1 METPA
6 RVLPLMALR
15 GVILFPEMVVPLEV
29 GRERSLAALEAAMA
43 ESRDLMFVSQRDPQ
57 EDDPKPGDLYEVGV
71 VGRIR
76 QLVRSAQ
83 GGAKVVVEGRH
94 RARVRSI
101 VQEEPYFRAEGEE
114 LAEPAEESQEEDD
127 QALLQSVSQLFE
139 AYVKNSRHLA
149 SDTTVVLAA
158 EDPGRLADTIAAV
171 LDVEPAHKQDVLE
184 TLNPLQRLKRV
195 QELLDRQMDALEVD
209 RRINVRV
216 RRQMQ
221 RSQREYY
228 LREQLKAIQREL
240 GETEEGAG
248 EAAELRRRLQ
258 AKALPDVVRERAERE
273 IDRLEKMPPMAAE
286 AVVVR
291 TYVDWLLE
299 LPWTE
304 ATEDRLDVREAEA
317 ILEADH
323 YGLAKVKERIL
334 EYLAVRTLAP
344 GLRGPILCLL
354 GPPGVGKTSLAQS
367 VARATNRRFVRVSLG
382 GVRDE
387 AEVRGHR
394 RTYVGAMPG
403 RILQGMR
410 QAGSSNPVFLL
421 DEIDKMSTDFRGD
434 PSAALLEVLDPE
446 QNQNF
451 SDHYVELPFDL
462 SRVMFITTANVL
474 HQIPRPL
481 LDRMEVIQLPGYTE
495 EEKVE
500 IARRHLWP
508 KALRN
513 HGLNEGDVEI
523 SPAVLRHIIRDYTRE
538 AGVRDLERHLGQ
550 LLRKVARQVVEGKPR
565 PIHVT
570 MRQLPQ
576 YLGPARVRHAAAEEA
591 DQIGVATGLAVT
603 EVGGDVMPVEA
614 TVMPGKGQLLLT
626 GQLGDVMQESAR
638 AGYSFIRSV
647 GERLG
652 IPPEFP
658 DRVDIHVHVPAG
670 AIPKDGP
677 SAGVT
682 MATAMVSALTK
693 RPVRADVAMTG
704 EITLRGRVL
713 PVGGIRDKIL
723 AAHRVGIKV
732 VILPADNAPDL
743 EEVPAN
749 VRRGLRLVLAHELDD
764 VLQVALNATG

>member
-1 METPA
+1 MEQRA
-6 RVLPLMALR
+6 RVLPLLALR

-29 GRERSLAALEAAMA
+29 GRERSLAALEAAMV
-43 ESRDLMFVSQRDPQ
+43 ESRDLIFVSQRDPRAN
-57 EDDPKPGDLYEVGV
+57 DPRPEDLYQVGV
-71 VGRIR
+71 VGRVK
-76 QLVRSAQ
+76 QMVRSAQ
-83 GGAKVVVEGRH
+83 GSAKVVVEGRT
-94 RARVRSI
+94 RARVVAV
-101 VQEEPYFRAEGEE
+101 VQEEPYIRAEVLE
-114 LAEPAEESQEEDD
+114 LTEDEDEGAVEGD
-127 QALLQSVSQLFE
+127 QALLESVSQLFE

-149 SDTTVVLAA
+149 SDTTVVLSA
-158 EDPGRLADTIAAV
+158 EDPGRLADTIAAA
-171 LDVEPAHKQDVLE
+171 LDVEPSRKQDVLE
-184 TLNPLQRLKRV
+184 TLDPVARLKRV
-195 QELLDRQMDALEVD
+195 QELLDHQMDALEVD
-209 RRINVRV
+209 RRVNVRV

-221 RSQREYY
+221 KSQREYY

-240 GETEEGAG
+240 GETDDTQGEG
-248 EAAELRRRLQ
+248 AELRRRLE
-258 AKALPDVVRERAERE
+258 AKALPDLVRERADRE
-273 IDRLEKMPPMAAE
+273 IDRLDKMPPMAAE

-299 LPWTE
+299 LPWME

-410 QAGSSNPVFLL
+410 QAAAVNPVFLL
-421 DEIDKMSTDFRGD
+421 DEIDKMATDFRGD

-451 SDHYVELPFDL
+451 SDHYVEIPFDL

-508 KALRN
+508 KALKN
-513 HGLNEGDVEI
+513 HGLTAADVEL
-523 SPAVLRHIIRDYTRE
+523 SPSALQHLIRDYTRE
-538 AGVRDLERHLGQ
+538 AGVRELERNLGQ
-550 LLRKVARQVVEGKPR
+550 VLRKVARQVVENKPR
-565 PIHVT
+565 PIRVT
-570 MRQLPQ
+570 PRKMTQ
-576 YLGPARVRHAAAEEA
+576 YLGPVRVHHTAAETA
-591 DQIGVATGLAVT
+591 DQVGVATGLAVT
-603 EVGGDVMPVEA
+603 ETGGDVMPVEA

-638 AGYSFIRSV
+638 AGYSYLRSV
-647 GERLG
+647 SERLS
-652 IPPEFP
+652 IPAEFP
-658 DRVDIHVHVPAG
+658 DHVDIHLHVPAG

-682 MATAMVSALTK
+682 MATAMVSALT
-693 RPVRADVAMTG
+693 RQPVRADVAMTG

-713 PVGGIRDKIL
+713 PVGGIKDKIL
-723 AAHRVGIKV
+723 AAHRVGLKTV
-732 VILPADNAPDL
+732 VLPAENAPDL

-749 VRRGLRLVLAHELDD
+749 VRRGLRLVLARQLED
-764 VLQVALNATG
+764 VLAVALHATR

>member
-1 METPA
+1 MEQRA
-6 RVLPLMALR
+6 RVLPLLALR

-29 GRERSLAALEAAMA
+29 GRERSLAALEAAMV
-43 ESRDLMFVSQRDPQ
+43 ESRDLIFVSQRDPRAN
-57 EDDPKPGDLYEVGV
+57 DPRPEDLYQVGV
-71 VGRIR
+71 VGRVK
-76 QLVRSAQ
+76 QMVRSAQ
-83 GGAKVVVEGRH
+83 GSAKVVVEGRT
-94 RARVRSI
+94 RARVVAV
-101 VQEEPYFRAEGEE
+101 VQEEPYIRAEVLE
-114 LAEPAEESQEEDD
+114 LAEDEDEGAVEGD
-127 QALLQSVSQLFE
+127 QALLESVSQLFE

-149 SDTTVVLAA
+149 SDTTVVLSA
-158 EDPGRLADTIAAV
+158 EDPGRLADTIAAA
-171 LDVEPAHKQDVLE
+171 LDVEPSRKQDVLE
-184 TLNPLQRLKRV
+184 TLDPVARLKRV
-195 QELLDRQMDALEVD
+195 QELLDHQMDALEVD
-209 RRINVRV
+209 RRVNVRV

-221 RSQREYY
+221 KSQREYY

-240 GETEEGAG
+240 GETDDTQSEG
-248 EAAELRRRLQ
+248 AELRRRLE
-258 AKALPDVVRERAERE
+258 AKALPDLVRERADRE
-273 IDRLEKMPPMAAE
+273 IDRLDKMPPMAAE

-299 LPWTE
+299 LPWME

-410 QAGSSNPVFLL
+410 QAAAVNPVFLL
-421 DEIDKMSTDFRGD
+421 DEIDKMATDFRGD

-451 SDHYVELPFDL
+451 SDHYVEIPFDL

-508 KALRN
+508 KALKN
-513 HGLNEGDVEI
+513 HGLTAADVEL
-523 SPAVLRHIIRDYTRE
+523 STSALQHLIRDYTRE
-538 AGVRDLERHLGQ
+538 AGVRELERNLGQ
-550 LLRKVARQVVEGKPR
+550 VLRKVARQVVENKPR
-565 PIHVT
+565 PIRVT
-570 MRQLPQ
+570 QRQMPQ
-576 YLGPARVRHAAAEEA
+576 YLGPVRVHHTAAETA
-591 DQIGVATGLAVT
+591 DQVGVATGLAVT
-603 EVGGDVMPVEA
+603 ETGGDVMPVEA

-638 AGYSFIRSV
+638 AGYSYLRSV
-647 GERLG
+647 SERLS
-652 IPPEFP
+652 IPAEFP
-658 DRVDIHVHVPAG
+658 DHVDIHLHVPAG

-682 MATAMVSALTK
+682 MATAMVSALT
-693 RPVRADVAMTG
+693 RQPVRADVAMTG

-713 PVGGIRDKIL
+713 PVGGIKDKIL
-723 AAHRVGIKV
+723 AAHRVGLKTV
-732 VILPADNAPDL
+732 VLPAENAPDL

-749 VRRGLRLVLAHELDD
+749 VRRGLRLVLARQLED
-764 VLQVALNATG
+764 VLAVALHATR

>member
-1 METPA
+1 MEQRA
-6 RVLPLMALR
+6 RVLPLLALR

-29 GRERSLAALEAAMA
+29 GRERSLAALEAAMV
-43 ESRDLMFVSQRDPQ
+43 ESRDLIFVSQRDPRAN
-57 EDDPKPGDLYEVGV
+57 DPRPEDLYQVGV
-71 VGRIR
+71 VGRVK
-76 QLVRSAQ
+76 QMVRSAQ
-83 GGAKVVVEGRH
+83 GSAKVVVEGRT
-94 RARVRSI
+94 RARVVAV
-101 VQEEPYFRAEGEE
+101 VQEEPYIRAEVLE
-114 LAEPAEESQEEDD
+114 LTEDEDEGAVEGD
-127 QALLQSVSQLFE
+127 QALLESVSQLFE

-149 SDTTVVLAA
+149 SDTTVVLSA
-158 EDPGRLADTIAAV
+158 EDPGRLADTIAAA
-171 LDVEPAHKQDVLE
+171 LDVEPSRKQDVLE
-184 TLNPLQRLKRV
+184 TLDPVARLKRV
-195 QELLDRQMDALEVD
+195 QELLDHQMDALEVD
-209 RRINVRV
+209 RRVNVRV

-221 RSQREYY
+221 KSQREYY

-240 GETEEGAG
+240 GETDDTQGEG
-248 EAAELRRRLQ
+248 AELRRRLE
-258 AKALPDVVRERAERE
+258 AKALPDLVRERADRE
-273 IDRLEKMPPMAAE
+273 IDRLDKMPPMAAE

-299 LPWTE
+299 LPWME

-410 QAGSSNPVFLL
+410 QAAAVNPVFLL
-421 DEIDKMSTDFRGD
+421 DEIDKMATDFRGD

-451 SDHYVELPFDL
+451 SDHYVEIPFDL

-508 KALRN
+508 KALKN
-513 HGLNEGDVEI
+513 HGLTAADVEL
-523 SPAVLRHIIRDYTRE
+523 SRSALQHLIRDYTRE
-538 AGVRDLERHLGQ
+538 AGVRELERNLGQ
-550 LLRKVARQVVEGKPR
+550 VLRKVARQVVENKPR
-565 PIHVT
+565 PIRVT
-570 MRQLPQ
+570 QRQMTQ
-576 YLGPARVRHAAAEEA
+576 YLGPVRVHHTAAETA
-591 DQIGVATGLAVT
+591 DQVGVATGLAVT
-603 EVGGDVMPVEA
+603 ETGGDVMPVEA

-638 AGYSFIRSV
+638 AGYSYLRSV
-647 GERLG
+647 SERLT
-652 IPPEFP
+652 IPAEFP
-658 DRVDIHVHVPAG
+658 DHVDIHLHVPAG

-682 MATAMVSALTK
+682 MATAMVSALT
-693 RPVRADVAMTG
+693 RQPVRADVAMTG

-713 PVGGIRDKIL
+713 PVGGIKDKIL
-723 AAHRVGIKV
+723 AAHRVGLKTV
-732 VILPADNAPDL
+732 VLPAENAPDL

-749 VRRGLRLVLAHELDD
+749 VRRGLRLVLARQLED
-764 VLQVALNATG
+764 VLAVALHATR

>member
-1 METPA
+1 MEQRA
-6 RVLPLMALR
+6 RVLPLLALR

-29 GRERSLAALEAAMA
+29 GRERSLAALEAAMV
-43 ESRDLMFVSQRDPQ
+43 ESRDLIFVSQRDPRAN
-57 EDDPKPGDLYEVGV
+57 DPRPEDLYQVGV
-71 VGRIR
+71 VGRVK
-76 QLVRSAQ
+76 QMVRSAQ
-83 GGAKVVVEGRH
+83 GSAKVVVEGRT
-94 RARVRSI
+94 RARVVAV
-101 VQEEPYFRAEGEE
+101 VQEEPYIRAEVLE
-114 LAEPAEESQEEDD
+114 LTEDEDEGAVEGD
-127 QALLQSVSQLFE
+127 QALLESVSQLFE

-149 SDTTVVLAA
+149 SDTTVVLSA
-158 EDPGRLADTIAAV
+158 EDPGRLADTIAAA
-171 LDVEPAHKQDVLE
+171 LDVEPSRKQDVLE
-184 TLNPLQRLKRV
+184 TLDPVARLKRV
-195 QELLDRQMDALEVD
+195 QELLDHQMDALEVD
-209 RRINVRV
+209 RRVNVRV

-221 RSQREYY
+221 KSQREYY

-240 GETEEGAG
+240 GETDDTQGEG
-248 EAAELRRRLQ
+248 AELRRRLE
-258 AKALPDVVRERAERE
+258 AKALPDLVRERADRE
-273 IDRLEKMPPMAAE
+273 IDRLDKMPPMAAE

-299 LPWTE
+299 LPWME

-410 QAGSSNPVFLL
+410 QAAAVNPVFLL
-421 DEIDKMSTDFRGD
+421 DEIDKMATDFRGD

-451 SDHYVELPFDL
+451 SDHYVEIPFDL

-508 KALRN
+508 KALKN
-513 HGLNEGDVEI
+513 HGLTAADVEL
-523 SPAVLRHIIRDYTRE
+523 SPSALQHLIRDYTRE
-538 AGVRDLERHLGQ
+538 AGVRELERNLGQ
-550 LLRKVARQVVEGKPR
+550 VLRKVARQVVENKPR
-565 PIHVT
+565 PIRVT
-570 MRQLPQ
+570 QRQMPQ
-576 YLGPARVRHAAAEEA
+576 YLGPVRVHHTAAETA
-591 DQIGVATGLAVT
+591 DQVGVATGLAVT
-603 EVGGDVMPVEA
+603 ETGGDVMPVEA

-638 AGYSFIRSV
+638 AGYSYLRSV
-647 GERLG
+647 SERLS
-652 IPPEFP
+652 IPAEFP
-658 DRVDIHVHVPAG
+658 DHVDIHLHVPAG

-682 MATAMVSALTK
+682 MATAMVSALT
-693 RPVRADVAMTG
+693 RQPVRADVAMTG

-713 PVGGIRDKIL
+713 PVGGIKDKIL
-723 AAHRVGIKV
+723 AAHRVGLKTV
-732 VILPADNAPDL
+732 VLPAENAPDL

-749 VRRGLRLVLAHELDD
+749 VRRGLRLVLARQLED
-764 VLQVALNATG
+764 VLAVALHATR